1 MKTKASVAF
10 GAYGTRP
17 TDLHGDWYRVSLH
30 ARLIGMELIALCAD
44 PGDLRLPVGDD
55 WRETLCAKMCVS
67 GPDRRNAKVAMSKLE
82 EAGFIRIEPGF
93 ARVSLVPLRVQSGFT
108 PVSLRSHSGFTPDP
122 KSTKTLEIVQVQNQG
137 REVNKGES
145 EDLARAREASEFQR
159 RNPEPVESFVPT
171 RRPVGDP
178 PPNVQAPAPALPV
191 RLVWELYC
199 SLVLNRL
206 PVSAGEP
213 DWPSIRTIAAA
224 VAEEGGDSQSGQ
236 EQAARRLLL
245 AWKTDKR
252 SSSTNLANLAKFL
265 FQYTK
270 PLPPSPVIKPPPVQR
285 VAEAEPDRPELAFTE
300 MANFGMEVLANLHA
314 KRSAKAAAQ

>member
-82 EAGFIRIEPGF
+82 EAGFLRIESGF
-93 ARVSLVPLRVQSGFT
+93 ARVSLVPLRVQSGST
-108 PVSLRSHSGFTPDP
+108 SVSLRSHSGFTPDP
-122 KSTKTLEIVQVQNQG
+122 KTTQTTEIVQDQNAG
-137 REVNKGES
+137 REVNKEGS
-145 EDLARAREASEFQR
+145 EDLARAREASEVQR
-159 RNPEPVESFVPT
+159 RNPKALESFIPV
-171 RRPVGDP
+171 RRPVGEA

-206 PVSAGEP
+206 PVAAGEP

-224 VAEEGGDSQSGQ
+224 VAEEGGDSTSGQ
-236 EQAARRLLL
+236 ERAARRLLL
-245 AWKTDKR
+245 AWKADKR

-270 PLPPSPVIKPPPVQR
+270 PLPGPTVLKPAPVPRAAAP
-285 VAEAEPDRPELAFTE
+285 ESDRPELAFTE

-314 KRSAKAAAQ
+314 KRAAKVSAQ